1 VRRWQLI
8 RERDG
13 VKAEDGR
20 GRGSGVEAYWA
31 GWVGNAGFQLIN
43 YMLSEH
49 LLHQWGIWF
58 IAQGES
64 YEGNVHLI
72 TELEGI
78 ADFAYFWLHSPIASL
93 SKFFLKEDQKQ
104 RTYPSRHPATRST
117 AK

>member
-1 VRRWQLI
+1 M
-8 RERDG
+8 REREG
-13 VKAEDGR
+13 AGAGGEGGR
-20 GRGSGVEAYWA
+20 GGDGGRYWA
-31 GWVGNAGFQLIN
+31 GWVGFAGFQLIN
-43 YMLSEH
+43 YMLSER

-104 RTYPSRHPATRST
+104 RTYPSAHAATKST
-117 AK
+117 AR